1 MSEQISVYDVL
12 NELDDYELIQKN
24 IELLVPGEELATR
37 SLTILKDKYYQVLY
51 YDIVDKAFK
60 TSTEA
65 LAYID
70 KILIDGVDI

>member
-24 IELLVPGEELATR
+24 IELLVPGQELATR
-37 SLTILKDKYYQVLY
+37 SITILKDKYYQVLY
-51 YDIVDKAFK
+51 YDITDKAFK

-65 LAYID
+65 LAYIN
-70 KILIDGVDI
+70 KILIDGVDT

>member
-12 NELDDYELIQKN
+12 DELDDYELIQKN
-24 IELLVPGEELATR
+24 IASLSIGEELVTR
-37 SLTILKDKYYQVLY
+37 SISILRDKYYQVLY
-51 YDIVDKAFK
+51 YDITDKAFK